1 MAAYLL
7 QDPRSDTNFTI
18 NQSIYPHQWD
28 LSQVE
33 YLLRRPL
40 LTHTRQKKIQHFL
53 KAQEST
59 HKNVEC
65 CFKVFKMIRD
75 LSRQWA

>member
-7 QDPRSDTNFTI
+7 HDPRNDMNFTI
-18 NQSIYPHQWD
+18 NQLIYPHQWD

-33 YLLRRPL
+33 YFLCRPS
-40 LTHTRQKKIQHFL
+40 LTHTRQQKIQHLL

-65 CFKVFKMIRD
+65 CFKVFKAQ
-75 LSRQWA
+75 S